1 MARKFSL
8 NREETQEKTLED
20 RAIILEKKSEFD
32 LRFINIDNLIPNEK
46 NFYEL
51 SNIREL
57 ADNIREFG
65 LNQNLEVL
73 EIEDGTMDIE
83 NKKYRLIGGHRR
95 LEALKMLVAEGETR
109 FEKVPCKVDKGLD
122 EIEERLRLIKSNS
135 DTREL
140 SPAERRK
147 QIEEMTALYTKR
159 AELMGEKKQ
168 IKEINKEVAEATG
181 TYEKTVERYKNINN
195 RLIPELQE
203 YFDSS
208 KITYT
213 EAYNWATLD
222 ETAQKAIL
230 ALLQTKDKVTKEEI
244 KAIKEANKKLTDE
257 NEKAKRELEEKE
269 AKIENLQNEY
279 SELEQQQSSMEIE
292 KEVLEEERE
301 KLESKIREEMA
312 QLSEEELNKARER
325 AEKLEEEAKKLEKEH
340 KKLSEKIAKKDKE
353 IEEYKQK
360 LEEEKTQ
367 GDSKSSDISQLSEEQ
382 LKEAV
387 NRSKISSIRSE
398 VMEKLDY
405 LLQVSKES
413 SLIDEAEQTL
423 TDIEKTIEEIKST
436 LAL

>member
-1 MARKFSL
+1 MARKFTL

-20 RAIILEKKSEFD
+20 RALVLEKKSEFD
-32 LRFINIDNLIPNEK
+32 LRFININNLVPNEH

-51 SNIREL
+51 TNIEEL
-57 ADNIREFG
+57 ADNIKEFG
-65 LNQNLEVL
+65 LNQNLEVV

-83 NKKYRLIGGHRR
+83 NKKYRVIGGHRR
-95 LEALKMLVAEGETR
+95 LEALKKLVAEGETR
-109 FEKVPCKVDKGLD
+109 FEKVPCKVDRDIDL
-122 EIEERLRLIKSNS
+122 IEERLRLIKSNS

-140 SPAERRK
+140 TPAERRK
-147 QIEEMTALYTKR
+147 QIEEMTDLYTKR

-244 KAIKEANKKLTDE
+244 KAIKEANKKLSDE
-257 NEKAKRELEEKE
+257 NKKAKRELEEKE

-292 KEVLEEERE
+292 REVLEEERE
-301 KLESKIREEMA
+301 KLESKIREEVA
-312 QLSEEELNKARER
+312 QLSEEELNKAREK

-353 IEEYKQK
+353 IEEYKQR

-382 LKEAV
+382 LKEAI

-398 VMEKLDY
+398 VIEKLDY
-405 LLQVSKES
+405 LLKVSKES

-423 TDIEKTIEEIKST
+423 TDIEKTIDEIKST